1 MVCKDSG
8 LPAGWYLQTSWLV
21 NNGHEMAQDPP
32 DMESV
37 HSHFTLVTVALTQEE
52 AASTEKAICTK
63 KEKEGPNDLG
73 KATPA
78 ASGRKSLTSAT
89 GRTVAVWLH
98 VSRVLFFWQTQ
109 RLFSGCR
116 QTWLRMQYEMAC
128 SSVTWSFG

>member
-1 MVCKDSG
+1 
-8 LPAGWYLQTSWLV
+8 
-21 NNGHEMAQDPP
+21 MAQDPP

-98 VSRVLFFWQTQ
+98 VSRVLFFGAKDWQTQ
-109 RLFSGCR
+109 RLLSGCK
-116 QTWLRMQYEMAC
+116 QTWRRVQYENGLQLGDVVFWMKQSAANVLEDGFLSGKYFVC
-128 SSVTWSFG
+128 